1 MILGMQECFKY
12 YRGGGWRVVCVMRKS
27 GGKAFD
33 DCVGVQACDGD
44 KLVAALLPF
53 DDCYGGLLN
62 TQYPAEEVGQLPVGL
77 TLLRRRGDFYLED
90 AAGKTDNLVPAGT
103 RVDLNLK
110 LPVNGI
116 AAIST

>member
-1 MILGMQECFKY
+1 
-12 YRGGGWRVVCVMRKS
+12 MRKS

-33 DCVGVQACDGD
+33 DFVGVQAFDGD

-53 DDCYGGLLN
+53 NNCYGGLLN

-77 TLLRRRGDFYLED
+77 TLLRRRDDFYLED
-90 AAGKTDNLVPAGT
+90 APGKTGNLVPAGT
-103 RVDLNLK
+103 GVDLNLQ

-116 AAIST
+116 AVISV